1 MSQREIIT
9 LAQHAIYTGI
19 LLSAPMLGLGLV
31 VGLIMAI
38 FQAITQINEHTLVFI
53 PKILAV
59 AVALIIFGPW
69 LLETIVNFT
78 LRLYNSINTMLGL

>member
-1 MSQREIIT
+1 VV
-9 LAQHAIYTGI
+9 
-19 LLSAPMLGLGLV
+19 GLV
-31 VGLIMAI
+31 VAI

-78 LRLYNSINTMLGL
+78 LKLYNSINTILGL